1 MSNRKKRRKN
11 IGPNKQWRRN
21 PKTGKLE
28 KFQGKSPRKQPT
40 EKKEQPVNKALTPG
54 ELRELKRKNHPSKGF
69 IPSKPKPTF
78 RPCVCEGIDV
88 ELSNAEILEDLKREE
103 RAYDEETETYTVL
116 VINRRFRRKHARH
129 MRHFRTFLRDEKIRF
144 VEV

>member
-28 KFQGKSPRKQPT
+28 KFQGKSQRKQPT
-40 EKKEQPVNKALTPG
+40 NPERKSEKKELKPGHVAHGFSPV
-54 ELRELKRKNHPSKGF
+54 
-69 IPSKPKPTF
+69 KPKPTF

-88 ELSNAEILEDLKREE
+88 ELSNAEIFEDLKWEE
-103 RAYDEETETYTVL
+103 RGYDEKTGTFSVF
-116 VINRRFRRKHARH
+116 VINQRFRRKHARH
-129 MRHFRTFLRDEKIRF
+129 MRHFRAFLKEEKIRF

>member
-1 MSNRKKRRKN
+1 MSIRKKRRKN

-28 KFQGKSPRKQPT
+28 KFQGKSQRKQPT
-40 EKKEQPVNKALTPG
+40 EQTEQPTNKALTPG
-54 ELRELKRKNHPSKGF
+54 ELRELERKNHPSKGF
-69 IPSKPKPTF
+69 IPVKRTRTF

-88 ELSNAEILEDLKREE
+88 ELSNAEIFEDLKWEE
-103 RAYDEETETYTVL
+103 RGYDEKTGTFSVF
-116 VINRRFRRKHARH
+116 VINQRFRRKHARH
-129 MRHFRTFLRDEKIRF
+129 MRHFRAFLKEEKIRF